1 MAGSECSCEDTGSG
15 VNMTVRVRQGA
26 LAIAAVVVAC
36 CATSALGGRPADAA
50 GAPSCAGVNVV
61 FARGSGQPLG
71 YREAPRFFQK
81 LTARLGSTVSVATY
95 ELGTEAHAGA
105 RYPAA
110 GVGVDSAQEI
120 VNVLDAWTG
129 APGGTYRASV
139 QAGADELAAY
149 LAERAAACPAEREVV
164 GGYSQGAQAV
174 GDGLARA
181 SAAALARVAFVA
193 LFGDPRLYLPEG
205 KGLVPPA
212 CRGGT
217 RSPWRR
223 GNVGCLTDNGILGAR
238 NPYLPASLVSRTGS
252 WCDRNDPIC
261 NGNIAD
267 LPHSTHSHYSD
278 AGAGMDESVVE
289 IGTLI
294 ATIA

>member
-1 MAGSECSCEDTGSG
+1 MA
-15 VNMTVRVRQGA
+15 RRAHRGA
-26 LAIAAVVVAC
+26 AAIAAVVVAC
-36 CATSALGGRPADAA
+36 CAPSALGGPAAAAA
-50 GAPSCAGVNVV
+50 GVPVCAAVDVV

-81 LTARLGSTVSVATY
+81 LTARLGSAGPVATY
-95 ELGTEAHAGA
+95 ELGTESHGGA

-120 VNVLDAWTG
+120 VNVLDAWSG

-139 QAGADELAAY
+139 QAGAIELSAY
-149 LAERAAACPAEREVV
+149 LAERAAACPTERVVV
-164 GGYSQGAQAV
+164 GGYSQGAQTV
-174 GDGLARA
+174 GDGLART
-181 SAAALARVAFVA
+181 SPAALERVAFVA
-193 LFGDPRLYLPEG
+193 LFGDPQLYLPEG

-238 NPYLPASLVSRTGS
+238 QPYLPGALVARTGS

-267 LPHSTHSHYSD
+267 LAHSTHSHYSD
-278 AGAGMDESVVE
+278 AGAGMDESVAE
-289 IGTLI
+289 IGTRVTT
-294 ATIA
+294 ATVA